1 MTTRTIKRGQPA
13 RRPTVKRRAA
23 PKQSRLDRLVHRIPV
38 EEATLKRWATR
49 GFLAIGGAAVLSAAA
64 WAGVPAIVGTGLGE
78 AAGRAGFRV
87 DEVQAP
93 GLNHMDFMT
102 VNAVVLEQPTRAL
115 PLIDLDRIRQRLMAY
130 GWVKDAAVSRRYP
143 NKILVRITER
153 AAAAVWQNNGELT
166 LIDADGVLLDNV
178 SRDAMPELP
187 LVIGPGA
194 NMQAP
199 GYQRLLAAAPALKP
213 RVVAATWV
221 GNRRWDLRFDSGETL
236 KLPEEGAEAAL
247 LDFAKRDGAHP
258 LLGRGWLGF
267 DLRNPGRMVV
277 RKPETGAERQ
287 VADPG
292 DPPRELPRDQP
303 VGARNDNRGL
313 EG

>member
-1 MTTRTIKRGQPA
+1 MTTTTLKRGTAPRVTRGRAQP
-13 RRPTVKRRAA
+13 RKGK
-23 PKQSRLDRLVHRIPV
+23 PKPSRIDRLIRALPV
-38 EEATLKRWATR
+38 SEETLRRWATR
-49 GFLAIGGAAVLSAAA
+49 LILTAGGAAVLAAA
-64 WAGVPAIVGTGLGE
+64 AYAGVPALAGQAIGE
-78 AAGRAGFRV
+78 AAGRAGFRL

-93 GLNHMDFMT
+93 GLKHMDFLT

-115 PLIDLDRIRQRLMAY
+115 PLIDLDRIRARLMAY

-153 AAAAVWQNNGELT
+153 TPAAVWQNHGELT
-166 LIDADGVLLDNV
+166 LIDADGVLLDSV
-178 SRDAMPELP
+178 SRDAVPDLP

-194 NMQAP
+194 NQQAP
-199 GYQRLLAAAPALKP
+199 AYTRLLDAAPALKP

-221 GNRRWDLRFDSGETL
+221 DNRRWNLRFDSGETL
-236 KLPEEGAEAAL
+236 KLPEEGAAAAL
-247 LDFAKRDGAHP
+247 LDFAHRDGAHP
-258 LLGRGWLGF
+258 LLGRGWLSF

-277 RKPETGAERQ
+277 RKPDADQRRQ

-292 DPPRELPRDQP
+292 DTATPAPDGANP
-303 VGARNDNRGL
+303 VPTGL

>member
-1 MTTRTIKRGQPA
+1 MTRTIKRGTPP
-13 RRPTVKRRAA
+13 RRPTVKRRGK
-23 PKQSRLDRLVHRIPV
+23 PKQSRIDRLLARLPV
-38 EEATLKRWATR
+38 SEETLKRWATR
-49 GFLAIGGAAVLSAAA
+49 GILGAGGAAVLAAGA
-64 WAGVPAIVGTGLGE
+64 WAGVPAMMGTALGE
-78 AAGRAGFRV
+78 AAGRAGFRL

-93 GLNHMDFMT
+93 GLKRMDFMT

-115 PLIDLDRIRQRLMAY
+115 PLIDLEQIRARLLAY
-130 GWVKDAAVSRRYP
+130 GWVKDAQVSRRYP

-153 AAAAVWQNNGELT
+153 TPAAVWQNNGELT
-166 LIDADGVLLDNV
+166 LIDADGVLLDPV
-178 SRDAMPELP
+178 AREAIPDLP

-194 NMQAP
+194 DKQEPA
-199 GYQRLLAAAPALKP
+199 YQRLLAAAPALKP

-236 KLPEEGAEAAL
+236 KLPEDGADAAL

-258 LLGRGWLGF
+258 LLGRGWLSF
-267 DLRNPGRMVV
+267 DLRNPGQMVV
-277 RKPETGAERQ
+277 RKPDPDRQRQ

-292 DPPRELPRDQP
+292 GQGDGP
-303 VGARNDNRGL
+303 VSQRMNARGL

>member
-1 MTTRTIKRGQPA
+1 MSR
-13 RRPTVKRRAA
+13 TVKRGTPPRRTVARVQPRRRAK
-23 PKQSRLDRLVHRIPV
+23 PRQSRVDLLMARLPIGEV
-38 EEATLKRWATR
+38 TLKRWATR
-49 GFLAIGGAAVLSAAA
+49 GILGLGGAAALTAAA
-64 WAGVPAIVGTGLGE
+64 YAGVPAMAGTALGE
-78 AAGRAGFRV
+78 AAGRAGFRL

-93 GLNHMDFMT
+93 GLKRMDFMT

-115 PLIDLDRIRQRLMAY
+115 PLIDLDRIRQRLLAY
-130 GWVKDAAVSRRYP
+130 GWVKDAQVSRRYP

-153 AAAAVWQNNGELT
+153 TAAAVWQNNGQLT
-166 LIDADGVLLDNV
+166 LIDADGVLLDPVDRN
-178 SRDAMPELP
+178 AMPDLP

-194 NMQAP
+194 DRQEP

-236 KLPEEGAEAAL
+236 KLPEEGAGAAL

-258 LLGRGWLGF
+258 LLGRGWLSF
-267 DLRNPGRMVV
+267 DLRDPSKLVAR
-277 RKPETGAERQ
+277 RPDATSQQ

-292 DPPRELPRDQP
+292 DPPKLPGAMPGEQP
-303 VGARNDNRGL
+303 TTTGT

>member
-1 MTTRTIKRGQPA
+1 MTTRTLKRGQPV
-13 RRPTVKRRAA
+13 RRPTVKRRGK
-23 PKQSRLDRLVHRIPV
+23 PPPSRLDRLVQRLPISQ
-38 EEATLKRWATR
+38 ETLARWMSR
-49 GFLAIGGAAVLSAAA
+49 GLVACVAVALVAVGVRTGVPGLVGAAV
-64 WAGVPAIVGTGLGE
+64 GE

-93 GLNHMDFMT
+93 GLKHMDFMT
-102 VNAVVLEQPTRAL
+102 VNAVVLEQSTRAL
-115 PLIDLDRIRQRLMAY
+115 PLIDLDLIRRRLLAY
-130 GWVKDAAVSRRYP
+130 GWVKDAQVSRRYP

-153 AAAAVWQNNGELT
+153 SAAAVWQNQGELT
-166 LIDADGVLLDNV
+166 LIDADGVLLDPV
-178 SRDAMPELP
+178 ERDAIPDLP

-194 NMQAP
+194 NVQAP
-199 GYQRLLAAAPALKP
+199 GYQRLLAAAPALRP

-236 KLPEEGAEAAL
+236 KLPEENPEAAL

-258 LLGRGWLGF
+258 LLGRGWLSF
-267 DLRNPGRMVV
+267 DLRNPGAMVV

-287 VADPG
+287 VADPSQ
-292 DPPRELPRDQP
+292 LPGGEP
-303 VGARNDNRGL
+303 VGAQPNTTGM